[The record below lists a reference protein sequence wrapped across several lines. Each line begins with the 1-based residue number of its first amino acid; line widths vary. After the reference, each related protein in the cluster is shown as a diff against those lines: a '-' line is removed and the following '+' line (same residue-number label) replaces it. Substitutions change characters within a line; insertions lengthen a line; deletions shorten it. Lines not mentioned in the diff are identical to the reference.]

1 MLLAGICK
9 IQIFNSFHL
18 SMIKFR
24 NLSSHMRG
32 TIRWPLHLDDCAC
45 GQKSSCTNQYPIAP
59 RATRHR
65 PVQKIISEMSFNLIT
80 NFSPCVVGCAPAL
93 TALILAKPRIRVPQ
107 DFSGPL
113 PTKAVPTTLEQSTG
127 YKVSLFVHSYA
138 WSWSIFFIVQSD
150 LAITRVEGGRILK
163 QKTAL

>member
-93 TALILAKPRIRVPQ
+93 TAPILAKPRIRVPQ

-113 PTKAVPTTLEQSTG
+113 LTKTMPTILMQSTK
-127 YKVSLFVHSYA
+127 YKESQ
-138 WSWSIFFIVQSD
+138 FFIFSFIYMVN
-150 LAITRVEGGRILK
+150 ILS
-163 QKTAL
+163 

>member
-80 NFSPCVVGCAPAL
+80 NFSPCEVGCAPAL
-93 TALILAKPRIRVPQ
+93 TAPILAKPRIRVPQ
-107 DFSGPL
+107 DFSGMFDVYVQWDCSNV
-113 PTKAVPTTLEQSTG
+113 KEQFAEVVYLCHYWPISRLWGISTWG
-127 YKVSLFVHSYA
+127 
-138 WSWSIFFIVQSD
+138 WSIQ
-150 LAITRVEGGRILK
+150 L
-163 QKTAL
+163 QKSIDC